1 MYYKRKKTQRNSVG
15 KSGSKKD
22 IVKTLQARCEALW
35 KQVCLSRD
43 GHGCQVAIKYPEV
56 KFQHTN
62 TYQVDHCITRAN
74 KHFFVDPKNGTVVCS
89 ACNRAKHFQQ
99 KSINRI
105 IDEIVKAREGERW
118 FLDAVAC
125 DMKKSPCLD
134 WGNPVWLEAQ
144 VERLQE
150 MLGKP

>member
-1 MYYKRKKTQRNSVG
+1 MYYKRKRR
-15 KSGSKKD
+15 KSAAHKPGSKKD
-22 IVKTLQARCEALW
+22 IVKTLQARCETLW

-43 GHGCQVAIKYPEV
+43 GIGCQVAKHYPEV
-56 KFQHTN
+56 QFQHTN

-118 FLDAVAC
+118 FLDAVSV
-125 DMKKSPCLD
+125 DMAKKPCLF
-134 WGNPVWLEAQ
+134 V
-144 VERLQE
+144 
-150 MLGKP
+150 